1 MKQSICWKVLDR
13 DEFKNQVI
21 GSMGE
26 RMIIS
31 SSLFC
36 FYILVQPINVKKGYT
51 LNKQWEIASIKNLI
65 L

>member
-13 DEFKNQVI
+13 DAFKNQVI

-31 SSLFC
+31 SSLFDT
-36 FYILVQPINVKKGYT
+36 PN
-51 LNKQWEIASIKNLI
+51 
-65 L
+65 